1 MRRTEKNRA
10 IKRKQKQAAMA
21 VKLNCKHLHRTPYL
35 QDGLYGLVPYSPPK
49 TLCTGCGEI
58 ITMLAPG
65 VFGSSMDPKSKMNSV
80 NTKHG

>member
-10 IKRKQKQAAMA
+10 IKRKQKQAVMA
-21 VKLNCKHLHRTPYL
+21 VKLNCKHPNRRQYL

-49 TLCTGCGEI
+49 LICIDCGEI
-58 ITMLAPG
+58 IVMLSNT
-65 VFGSSMDPKSKMNSV
+65 VSSTPITPKAKRNSV